1 MANLEMITTAAS
13 YTHGVKI
20 ISIRNVTA
28 QTRTELR
35 ASIEQAAPQ
44 MLAELAELADTATG
58 WAYDRIR
65 IAAGYRVKGHF
76 QRVMEIPFEV
86 GA

>member
-44 MLAELAELADTATG
+44 MLAELADTATG